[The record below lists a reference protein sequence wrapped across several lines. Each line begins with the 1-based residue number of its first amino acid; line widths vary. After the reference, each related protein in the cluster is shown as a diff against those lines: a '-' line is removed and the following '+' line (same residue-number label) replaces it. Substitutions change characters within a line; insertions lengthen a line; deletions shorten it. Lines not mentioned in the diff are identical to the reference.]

1 MICQGQWIKGLIP
14 NISTGAPTP
23 EPKTKTIMEEN
34 PQMQEKVEKFEAF
47 SLLMRSIINECHMFS
62 SYTSEHRVTRVP
74 MALLHKVYHK
84 ECCSQDFTWQYLNV
98 EHLPHHCHQP

>member
-34 PQMQEKVEKFEAF
+34 PQMQQKVEKFEAF
-47 SLLMRSIINECHMFS
+47 SLLMRSIIN
-62 SYTSEHRVTRVP
+62 
-74 MALLHKVYHK
+74 
-84 ECCSQDFTWQYLNV
+84 
-98 EHLPHHCHQP
+98 